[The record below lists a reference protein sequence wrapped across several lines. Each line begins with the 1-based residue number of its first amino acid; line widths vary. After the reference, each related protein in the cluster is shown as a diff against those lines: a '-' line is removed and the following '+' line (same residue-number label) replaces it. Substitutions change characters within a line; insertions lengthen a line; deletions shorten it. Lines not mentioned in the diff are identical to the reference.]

1 MFIILLAFAGAYPCY
16 ETPLDIARTV
26 GTIRAITCV
35 ITLAAIASLSVHSLS
50 LSRTVPV
57 IAFAGSLLVFQHELV
72 SGLLKR
78 SSVRRSPRQILS
90 RVPCFDEPEIHSVF
104 VFERDFGHLLK
115 RSIDI
120 IGAVALLTTI
130 FPFGVAVA
138 ALIKVNSKGPVF
150 LRQRRVGRNG
160 EPFLMWKFRSMYVDA
175 PLYARSPT
183 TDRDPRLTKFGRSLR
198 RYSLDELPQLWN
210 VLKGEMSLV
219 GPRPE
224 MPFIAKEY
232 GDYERL
238 RLNATPGITGL
249 WQISPAR
256 AMPIHENL
264 ELDLYYIGHRSFF
277 LDLAI
282 LIRTVT
288 AVLRGIGAR

>member
-1 MFIILLAFAGAYPCY
+1 
-16 ETPLDIARTV
+16 
-26 GTIRAITCV
+26 
-35 ITLAAIASLSVHSLS
+35 
-50 LSRTVPV
+50 
-57 IAFAGSLLVFQHELV
+57 
-72 SGLLKR
+72 
-78 SSVRRSPRQILS
+78 
-90 RVPCFDEPEIHSVF
+90 
-104 VFERDFGHLLK
+104 
-115 RSIDI
+115 
-120 IGAVALLTTI
+120 
-130 FPFGVAVA
+130 VA

-150 LRQRRVGRNG
+150 LRQCRVGRNG